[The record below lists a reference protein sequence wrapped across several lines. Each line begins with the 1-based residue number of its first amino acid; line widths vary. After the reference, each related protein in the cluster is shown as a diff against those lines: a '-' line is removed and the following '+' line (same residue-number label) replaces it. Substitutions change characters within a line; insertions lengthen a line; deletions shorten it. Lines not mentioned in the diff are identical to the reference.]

1 LSLTTLALKANA
13 LSAGNSSS
21 RALANKDVNKTNG
34 LYVQIKETLKRLKS
48 YI

>member
-21 RALANKDVNKTNG
+21 RALANKDVNKNKA
-34 LYVQIKETLKRLKS
+34 LNIYL
-48 YI
+48 